1 MCAFNFYKRV
11 NMRKV
16 VLTTILFVMGLLFSG
31 CGIKTSEYAVS
42 ADNVEALRA
51 IEGVKLSVDRF
62 TTQGEEEYHVMC
74 RAAETVT
81 TPGGESF
88 ASYISNAL
96 KSELKMSGIY
106 DKQSDIELSG
116 EVVDM
121 YASSMLGNAYWEFKV
136 KVKSSIYYLRVLLKA
151 LLVLA
156 YILYLY
162 RSWDTPTHQYSYN
175 KSQNISH
182 NYPKLLNFCL
192 LTIGLA
198 TF

>member
-1 MCAFNFYKRV
+1 MFAFDFYKRV
-11 NMRKV
+11 NMRKI

-136 KVKSSIYYLRVLLKA
+136 KVKSSNGNEIFVYTKKEYPSAFLAFTACNNMGSSFSGSVRE
-151 LLVLA
+151 LVSD
-156 YILYLY
+156 IIHHK
-162 RSWDTPTHQYSYN
+162 DFE
-175 KSQNISH
+175 
-182 NYPKLLNFCL
+182 KLI
-192 LTIGLA
+192 TKK
-198 TF
+198 

>member
-136 KVKSSIYYLRVLLKA
+136 KVKSSNGNEIFVYTKKEYPSAFLAFTACNNMGSSFSGSVRE
-151 LLVLA
+151 LVSD
-156 YILYLY
+156 IIHHK
-162 RSWDTPTHQYSYN
+162 DFE
-175 KSQNISH
+175 
-182 NYPKLLNFCL
+182 KLI
-192 LTIGLA
+192 TKK
-198 TF
+198 